1 MTLNATALE
10 VPPKEPGVN
19 TVMLKLPSSAR
30 NDAGKVACSCV
41 PLMKFV
47 VKAVPLTST
56 TEVPPKLLPLTVS
69 TRSGLPSEARFA
81 LKLLMEGTFAGLG
94 QATRIAWFTSTRG
107 LTLLTEI
114 TNALGPCVPPSLI
127 PTEALE
133 LL

>member
-1 MTLNATALE
+1 Q
-10 VPPKEPGVN
+10 
-19 TVMLKLPSSAR
+19 
-30 NDAGKVACSCV
+30 DAGKVACSCV
-41 PLMKFV
+41 PLMKLV

-69 TRSGLPSEARFA
+69 SRSELPSAALFA
-81 LKLLMEGTFAGLG
+81 LRLLMEGTLAGLG
-94 QATRIAWFTSTRG
+94 QASKIAWLTSTRG

-114 TNALGPCVPPSLI
+114 TTALGPWLPPSLI